1 MLEIDHLG
9 YAVSSADAKKNL
21 MNDLLGF
28 DFIERVV
35 YERVQ
40 GTSKLDFYET
50 KNGVIELVEV
60 DNPNAS
66 INEFIET
73 HGEGFHHICFKVK
86 DLQSIMDEWKTK
98 GVKFLVEPPRYGSR
112 GGFITFTDKK
122 TTGGLAIELIEYKK
136 SD

>member
-35 YERVQ
+35 YERAQ

-73 HGEGFHHICFKVK
+73 NGEGFHHICFKVK

>member
-1 MLEIDHLG
+1 MFEIDHLG
-9 YAVSSADAKKNL
+9 YAVSNADEKKTL

-28 DFIERVV
+28 NFLERIV
-35 YERVQ
+35 YERDE

-60 DNPNAS
+60 DNPNAA
-66 INEFIET
+66 INEYIKT
-73 HGEGFHHICFKVK
+73 HGEGFHHLCFKVE
-86 DLQSIMDEWKTK
+86 DLESTMVEWKLK